1 MLRGCSSSPHRSYSS
16 FLFRRNISA
25 ADPQIAGEEIAR
37 LEARGVG
44 VSAGCEAGGG
54 GSTDIRARAWA
65 GDRLS
70 WAATGPKQ
78 DTILFVAEIS
88 EQDVALRKVYLGSL
102 NYVLQSA
109 KDNVCHNGTKAKAKA
124 LAGSWKPWMVDH
136 MKVQL
141 TSMKARQCG
150 ASSSLRTFHAT
161 ACSYDACRP
170 MLDLQTPP
178 GR

>member
-1 MLRGCSSSPHRSYSS
+1 MAMTRWRPVGLEVARRGGARGEAGVEDTVDRVEEERDVQRILAISEIYSGDACMT
-16 FLFRRNISA
+16 IIE
-25 ADPQIAGEEIAR
+25 IAGEEIAR

-102 NYVLQSA
+102 NYVPQSA
-109 KDNVCHNGTKAKAKA
+109 KDNG
-124 LAGSWKPWMVDH
+124 LS
-136 MKVQL
+136 
-141 TSMKARQCG
+141 
-150 ASSSLRTFHAT
+150 
-161 ACSYDACRP
+161 
-170 MLDLQTPP
+170 
-178 GR
+178 

>member
-1 MLRGCSSSPHRSYSS
+1 M
-16 FLFRRNISA
+16 A
-25 ADPQIAGEEIAR
+25 EIAGEEIAR

-102 NYVLQSA
+102 NYVPQSA
-109 KDNVCHNGTKAKAKA
+109 KDNG
-124 LAGSWKPWMVDH
+124 LS
-136 MKVQL
+136 
-141 TSMKARQCG
+141 
-150 ASSSLRTFHAT
+150 
-161 ACSYDACRP
+161 
-170 MLDLQTPP
+170 
-178 GR
+178 